1 MMTDEG
7 KLPGYLQ
14 DAPQTGHLYGTLSYN
29 RRSKCWTIKGEPCV
43 TEMASRLFPGS
54 ERRRGEARFTANRRI
69 IGDVN
74 WLMMR
79 YPLEIAPRDREL
91 WKNALAQAREHVLLR
106 MNAEKLPRRSTPP
119 EGTFEGELREFQ
131 KEGLSFLLANPRT
144 LLADEMGLGKTVQAL
159 ACLAAA
165 KEFPAL
171 IVVPPHLLRNWQTEI
186 TRFLRLEG
194 KPARVCVLTGLK
206 PYQPPEADV
215 YIIHYLLLRGWKQAL
230 PQMGFKAVVFDEI
243 QELRHGGTEKYSAAS
258 LLAEECERVIGLSGT
273 PIYNKGS
280 EIWNVVNILDYHCL
294 GDWESFTRAW
304 CDGYGNHLVRNPAL
318 LGEHLRREG
327 LILRRTKEEVLAELP
342 PKRRLVQEID
352 SDDKVYR
359 ELMRP
364 VMDQLGSLLALHP
377 DARERALLEEQVG
390 RGERQAT
397 GVAKAPFVAAFVRA
411 LEDSGEKVLLF
422 AHHHAVMDI
431 YRREL
436 AAYRPVFITGR
447 ESTTQKEEAV
457 ARFMEGKT
465 NLCVISLRAAS
476 GLNLQRASC
485 VVFGELDWS
494 PAVHSQA
501 EDRAHRMGQKDSIL
515 CYYLV
520 APQGSDR
527 DMQDALGL
535 KVSQFVAL
543 MGDQTPELSSVQDA
557 QKAAKAHIEAMLKQY
572 EKSE

>member
-43 TEMASRLFPGS
+43 TEMAARLFPGS

-364 VMDQLGSLLALHP
+364 VMDQLGRLLALHP

-411 LEDSGEKVLLF
+411 LEDSREKVLLF

-543 MGDQTPELSSVQDA
+543 MGDQTPELSSIQDA

-572 EKSE
+572 EKNE

>member
-43 TEMASRLFPGS
+43 TEMAARLFPGS

-119 EGTFEGELREFQ
+119 EGTFEGGLREFQ

-230 PQMGFKAVVFDEI
+230 LQMGFKAVVFDEI

-377 DARERALLEEQVG
+377 DAKERALLEEQVG

-447 ESTTQKEEAV
+447 ESTAQKEEAV

-543 MGDQTPELSSVQDA
+543 MGDQTPELSSIQDA

-572 EKSE
+572 EKNE

>member
-1 MMTDEG
+1 
-7 KLPGYLQ
+7 
-14 DAPQTGHLYGTLSYN
+14 
-29 RRSKCWTIKGEPCV
+29 
-43 TEMASRLFPGS
+43 
-54 ERRRGEARFTANRRI
+54 
-69 IGDVN
+69 
-74 WLMMR
+74 MR
-79 YPLEIAPRDREL
+79 WAAAREL
-91 WKNALAQAREHVLLR
+91 VLLR

-119 EGTFEGELREFQ
+119 EGTSRGSFLGIQ

-258 LLAEECERVIGLSGT
+258 LLAAECERVIGLSGT

-304 CDGYGNHLVRNPAL
+304 CDGYGNHLVCNPAL

-327 LILRRTKEEVLAELP
+327 LILLQNQRKRMLAELP

-359 ELMRP
+359 ELMQSR
-364 VMDQLGSLLALHP
+364 DGSA
-377 DARERALLEEQVG
+377 G
-390 RGERQAT
+390 
-397 GVAKAPFVAAFVRA
+397 
-411 LEDSGEKVLLF
+411 
-422 AHHHAVMDI
+422 
-431 YRREL
+431 EL
-436 AAYRPVFITGR
+436 AGT
-447 ESTTQKEEAV
+447 
-457 ARFMEGKT
+457 
-465 NLCVISLRAAS
+465 AS
-476 GLNLQRASC
+476 
-485 VVFGELDWS
+485 
-494 PAVHSQA
+494 
-501 EDRAHRMGQKDSIL
+501 
-515 CYYLV
+515 
-520 APQGSDR
+520 
-527 DMQDALGL
+527 
-535 KVSQFVAL
+535 
-543 MGDQTPELSSVQDA
+543 
-557 QKAAKAHIEAMLKQY
+557 
-572 EKSE
+572 

>member
-43 TEMASRLFPGS
+43 TEMAARLFPGS

-106 MNAEKLPRRSTPP
+106 MNAEKIPRRSTPP

-572 EKSE
+572 EKNE